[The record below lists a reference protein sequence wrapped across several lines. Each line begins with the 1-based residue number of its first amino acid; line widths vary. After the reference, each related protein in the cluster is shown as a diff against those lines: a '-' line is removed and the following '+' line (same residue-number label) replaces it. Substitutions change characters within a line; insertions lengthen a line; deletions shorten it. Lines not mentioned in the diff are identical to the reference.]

1 MPTRVLLL
9 RHGEAVHPDVFHG
22 AESDVGL
29 SDRGQRQAEAAAR
42 ALTAFDPA
50 FVVSSGMR
58 RALETARPIAAACGV
73 EVVIEP
79 DLHERRVGALCG
91 TPTGGRDGVWP
102 DTLARWVA
110 GDTGYAPSGAE
121 SFDDIRGRVLPVWE
135 RIAADRPRRTR
146 VVVAHGI
153 VIKVLLLSILPG
165 YSIGDWKRLGSIG
178 NVGVSELLGDDGVWK
193 AVRLNDPPVEA

>member
-9 RHGEAVHPDVFHG
+9 RHGEAMNPDIFHG

-50 FVVSSGMR
+50 FVVSSAMR

-73 EVVIEP
+73 E
-79 DLHERRVGALCG
+79 
-91 TPTGGRDGVWP
+91 DGVWP

-110 GDTGYAPSGAE
+110 GDTSYAPSGAE
-121 SFDDIRGRVLPVWE
+121 SFDDIRGRVLSVWE
-135 RIAADRPRRTR
+135 RITTDRPGRTR
-146 VVVAHGI
+146 VVVAHGV

-165 YSIGDWKRLGSIG
+165 YSIGDWKRLGSIS
-178 NVGVSELLGDDGVWK
+178 NVGVTELLEEHGVWK
-193 AVRLNDPPVEA
+193 ATRLNDPPGDSTTR